1 MESEVTIPRQAQEA
15 VDMAEKLHAQM
26 FNQQEVEVPAEKDE
40 EEVET
45 TEVTDDGDTNVD
57 DDTQTEYDVPHD
69 DDVEE
74 LRKFKARYLTLKGMY
89 DADVPRLHKELKEL
103 KQSVFEK
110 FNSVI
115 EEKAKTETPPKEETV
130 DDLAKFEEE
139 YGTDFVSQLRKLIA
153 NEASQLVKPVQ
164 EKVESVEDTQVKTAQ
179 TSFTDYLDQSVKGN
193 WRDAWDGKDPKFQEF
208 LEKQDPSGLYTYADL
223 INLYNTQWDAD
234 RMSKIFNM
242 YFEETATPEVPIVP
256 KPAPQSRPDKEAMIA
271 PSRTQVQSTP
281 ASEEK
286 LIWTSEKLAEFQK
299 LDRAGKYSK
308 EESLKLWDDLL
319 SAPAEGRFK

>member
-1 MESEVTIPRQAQEA
+1 MESEVTLPRQAQEA

-26 FNQQEVEVPAEKDE
+26 FKEQEVEAPAKDE
-40 EEVET
+40 EEV
-45 TEVTDDGDTNVD
+45 VVDDTPKEDDESTVD
-57 DDTQTEYDVPHD
+57 DDTPNEEYDVPHD

-115 EEKAKTETPPKEETV
+115 EDKAKTETPPKEETV
-130 DDLAKFEEE
+130 DELAKFEEE

-193 WRDAWDGKDPKFQEF
+193 WRDAWEGKDPKFQEF
-208 LEKQDPSGLYTYADL
+208 LEKSDPSGLYTYADL
-223 INLYNTQWDAD
+223 ITLYNTQWDAD
-234 RMSKIFNM
+234 RMSKIFNL
-242 YFEETATPEVPIVP
+242 YYEENATPA
-256 KPAPQSRPDKEAMIA
+256 KPAPQQSRPDKEAMIA

-281 ASEEK
+281 ASDEK

-308 EESLKLWDDLL
+308 EESAKIWDDLL

>member
-1 MESEVTIPRQAQEA
+1 MESEVTLPRQAQEA

-26 FNQQEVEVPAEKDE
+26 FKEQEVEASAKDE
-40 EEVET
+40 EEV
-45 TEVTDDGDTNVD
+45 VVDDAPKEDDESTVD
-57 DDTQTEYDVPHD
+57 DDTPNEEYDVPHD

-115 EEKAKTETPPKEETV
+115 EDKAKTETPPKEETV
-130 DDLAKFEEE
+130 DELAKFEEE
-139 YGTDFVSQLRKLIA
+139 YGTDFVSQLRKLVA

-193 WRDAWDGKDPKFQEF
+193 WRDAWEGKDPKFQEF
-208 LEKQDPSGLYTYADL
+208 LEKSDPSGLYTYADL

-234 RMSKIFNM
+234 RMGKIFNL
-242 YFEETATPEVPIVP
+242 YFEENATPA
-256 KPAPQSRPDKEAMIA
+256 KPTPQQSRPDKEAMIA

-281 ASEEK
+281 ASDEK

-308 EESLKLWDDLL
+308 EESAKMWDDLL